1 MVPRGPAV
9 PLVALR
15 VLLVLAL
22 GGGVRA
28 RAAAGHGARNRELFE
43 ALRARVELDV
53 LVAPRASGGTERS
66 KAEPPRAM
74 RLVDSFG
81 RSLRCAAENAESGS
95 GAAEVPVAAPGAPRE
110 SRRKQSASSA
120 ATSSI
125 NSRSEQTDEVA
136 VNLDFLASECAQKQ
150 LGWWTYR
157 WCHLQSVRQF
167 HVEKDGTLA
176 AETSLGLFD
185 ETASNAVNLKKQRK
199 RGKKRDKRSKGAV
212 VDPHTHIFSNGDMCS
227 ETSKPRKTEVRFK
240 CCNPDKGASSSSSSS
255 VSGGSVPNA
264 VSIQSI
270 QEPTTCSYLLTLCTP
285 HACRAG
291 ERKLSQKGSAGGSSG
306 SNHISSS
313 SSIVSLLKRMKGSCF
328 RLLDGWWT
336 YEFCYGSHLRQMHIQ
351 IKDDDKTGNQVQEV
365 QSMYELGK
373 WSGVAISA
381 DEEQEHVVHL
391 PSLHTDP
398 AAGARKV
405 VAFKEEYDGGG
416 MCELTGKPRSTTV
429 YFVCRGGSGL
439 TSRILSVKEDSSC
452 HYLIE
457 LHSAHLCVHPL
468 FSEKADVSTTI
479 KCTEEDG
486 EETGQ

>member
-81 RSLRCAAENAESGS
+81 RSLRCAAENTESGS

-185 ETASNAVNLKKQRK
+185 ETASNAVNLKSANEGYALAKMDSHEAK
-199 RGKKRDKRSKGAV
+199 VFLA
-212 VDPHTHIFSNGDMCS
+212 
-227 ETSKPRKTEVRFK
+227 ETSRF
-240 CCNPDKGASSSSSSS
+240 C
-255 VSGGSVPNA
+255 GGVCICKDA
-264 VSIQSI
+264 
-270 QEPTTCSYLLTLCTP
+270 
-285 HACRAG
+285 
-291 ERKLSQKGSAGGSSG
+291 
-306 SNHISSS
+306 ISSQ
-313 SSIVSLLKRMKGSCF
+313 IVEKLERPPP
-328 RLLDGWWT
+328 T
-336 YEFCYGSHLRQMHIQ
+336 A
-351 IKDDDKTGNQVQEV
+351 KT
-365 QSMYELGK
+365 
-373 WSGVAISA
+373 W
-381 DEEQEHVVHL
+381 
-391 PSLHTDP
+391 
-398 AAGARKV
+398 
-405 VAFKEEYDGGG
+405 
-416 MCELTGKPRSTTV
+416 
-429 YFVCRGGSGL
+429 
-439 TSRILSVKEDSSC
+439 
-452 HYLIE
+452 
-457 LHSAHLCVHPL
+457 
-468 FSEKADVSTTI
+468 
-479 KCTEEDG
+479 
-486 EETGQ
+486 